1 MSLVRYQNFVM
12 TFGEAPRPE
21 RFSAPGPKNFNP
33 VFALATFMHKAEQV
47 NDDSDY
53 KPNLIKIDY

>member
-1 MSLVRYQNFVM
+1 M